1 MERGEASWHL
11 INLMREGYFPKGGCL
26 SFLWVLCQVLGWV
39 DFSAHFLVCK
49 LFLIMYIF
57 KNKNNSHY

>member
-26 SFLWVLCQVLGWV
+26 SFLYRFKVICKVLGV
-39 DFSAHFLVCK
+39 FLLCIFSK
-49 LFLIMYIF
+49 TRIILII
-57 KNKNNSHY
+57 ST

>member
-11 INLMREGYFPKGGCL
+11 INLMREGYFSKGGCL
-26 SFLWVLCQVLGWV
+26 SFLWVLCQVLWWV

-49 LFLIMYIF
+49 VFLIMYIF
-57 KNKNNSHY
+57 

>member
-26 SFLWVLCQVLGWV
+26 SFCDGFKLLCKVLGV
-39 DFSAHFLVCK
+39 
-49 LFLIMYIF
+49 FLIMYIF
-57 KNKNNSHY
+57 KNKNNSYY